1 MLQQTRESRYHTGDS
16 GVGRTG
22 LMLEQTQ
29 ISRYS
34 SPSGHGFAAE
44 DANNLNDK
52 LQGKIAEVIG
62 MSNELNGPD
71 RVVDGVFVQSKYYQS
86 ASQTV
91 AAAFDP
97 NSGYYR
103 YGKQVLEVPKDQYH
117 DCVKFMRKRI
127 EQGKVRS
134 TKNPADAEKIVRPG
148 SVTYEQAKNIARP
161 GNIDS
166 LVFDAKTQIVTSIS
180 GFPISFAVTFAHSC
194 WRGESVKDATM
205 AALGCA
211 ALSGSTTVLT
221 GVVSAQLLRTGI
233 GTFGATSVRNG
244 VQAISRTPAGR
255 EVARQ
260 IATVSLRKSVAGAA
274 AVNHVSRLL
283 RTNVI
288 TAAVAAVVTST
299 PDFYRALFKRSISW
313 QQFGKNT
320 AINATGVATGA
331 AGWIGGAAGGAAI
344 GSAFPGPGTVAG
356 GLIGGIVG
364 SLGAGIGGTT
374 AAKFLA
380 DKFVKDD
387 SERLIAV
394 LQDEIAQL
402 ASKYM
407 LTEDELEHV
416 IAKIDQTIN
425 PKWLGRMFKQKD
437 QSIFLRV
444 ELEHLF
450 KAIVRK
456 RPKVSLPSVGQLERT
471 VDEICLESTECSEK
485 C

>member
-1 MLQQTRESRYHTGDS
+1 
-16 GVGRTG
+16 
-22 LMLEQTQ
+22 MLEQTR
-29 ISRYS
+29 ILRYP
-34 SPSGHGFAAE
+34 SPGAHGFAAE
-44 DANNLNDK
+44 DANNLNDI
-52 LQGKIAEVIG
+52 LRGKIAEVIG
-62 MSNELNGPD
+62 TSNELNGPD
-71 RVVDGVFVQSKYYQS
+71 RFVDGKFVQSKYYRS
-86 ASQTV
+86 ASETV
-91 AAAFDP
+91 AAAFDSS
-97 NSGYYR
+97 SGDFR
-103 YGKQVLEVPKDQYH
+103 YGCQVLEVPKDQWE
-117 DCVKFMRKRI
+117 DCVKLMRKRI
-127 EQGKVRS
+127 EQGKVPGI
-134 TKNPADAEKIVRPG
+134 KNPAKAEKIVRRG
-148 SVTYEQAKNIARP
+148 SVTHEQAKNIARS

-180 GFPISFAVTFAHSC
+180 VFPISFAVTFAHSR
-194 WRGESVKDATM
+194 WRGESIKDATI

-211 ALSGSTTVLT
+211 GLSGSTMILA

-233 GTFGATSVRNG
+233 GAFGATSVRNG
-244 VQAISRTPAGR
+244 VQSISRTPAGR
-255 EVARQ
+255 EVARR
-260 IATVSLRKSVAGAA
+260 IATVSLGKPVAGAA

-299 PDFYRALFKRSISW
+299 PDFYRAVFKRSISW
-313 QQFGKNT
+313 QQFAKNT

-380 DKFVKDD
+380 DKFVEDD

-416 IAKIDQTIN
+416 ITKIDRTIN
-425 PKWLGRMFKQKD
+425 PKWLCRMFKQKD

-444 ELEHLF
+444 EFEHLF

-456 RPKVSLPSVGQLERT
+456 RPKVSLPSVEQLESAIEDMR
-471 VDEICLESTECSEK
+471 LENT
-485 C
+485 

>member
-1 MLQQTRESRYHTGDS
+1 
-16 GVGRTG
+16 
-22 LMLEQTQ
+22 MLEQTQ

-71 RVVDGVFVQSKYYQS
+71 RVVDGVFLQSKYYQS

-91 AAAFDP
+91 AAAFDS
-97 NSGYYR
+97 NSGNYR
-103 YGKQVLEVPKDQYH
+103 YPGQDLEVPADQYE

-127 EQGKVRS
+127 EQGKVPKI
-134 TKNPADAEKIVRPG
+134 KNPADAKKIVRKG
-148 SVTYEQAKNIARP
+148 SVTYEQAKNIARA

-166 LVFDAKTQIVTSIS
+166 LIFDAKTQVVTSLS
-180 GFPISFAVTFAHSC
+180 GFPISFAVTFAHSW
-194 WRGESVKDATM
+194 WRGESIKDATI

-211 ALSGSTTVLT
+211 ALNGSTMVLT

-244 VQAISRTPAGR
+244 VQAISRTPASK
-255 EVARQ
+255 EVIRQ
-260 IATVSLRKSVAGAA
+260 IAKVSLGKPVVGAA

-299 PDFYRALFKRSISW
+299 PDFYRAVFKRSISW

-331 AGWIGGAAGGAAI
+331 AGWIGGAAGGAVI
-344 GSAFPGPGTVAG
+344 SSAFPGPGTVAG

-364 SLGAGIGGTT
+364 SLGASIGGTT

-387 SERLIAV
+387 SERLIEL
-394 LQDEIAQL
+394 LQQEIEQL

-407 LTEDELEHV
+407 LTEDEFEALLT
-416 IAKIDQTIN
+416 KINEEVN
-425 PKWLGRMFKQKD
+425 PKWLHRMFKQKD
-437 QSIFLRV
+437 QPIFLRV
-444 ELEHLF
+444 EFEHLF

-471 VDEICLESTECSEK
+471 VDEICLESTECREK

>member
-1 MLQQTRESRYHTGDS
+1 
-16 GVGRTG
+16 
-22 LMLEQTQ
+22 MLEQTQ
-29 ISRYS
+29 ILRYS

-103 YGKQVLEVPKDQYH
+103 YGGQDLEVPRDQWE
-117 DCVKFMRKRI
+117 DCVKLMRKRI
-127 EQGKVRS
+127 EQGKVPGV
-134 TKNPADAEKIVRPG
+134 KNPAKAEEMVRKG
-148 SVTYEQAKNIARP
+148 SVTYKQAKNIARA

-166 LVFDAKTQIVTSIS
+166 LTFDAKTQIVTSIS
-180 GFPISFAVTFAHSC
+180 VFPISFVVTFAHSR
-194 WRGESVKDATM
+194 WRGESIKDATI

-211 ALSGSTTVLT
+211 ALSGSTMILA

-233 GTFGATSVRNG
+233 GAFGATSVRNG
-244 VQAISRTPAGR
+244 VQALSGTPAGR
-255 EVARQ
+255 EVARRV
-260 IATVSLRKSVAGAA
+260 ATASLGKSVAGAA

-283 RTNVI
+283 RTNAI
-288 TAAVAAVVTST
+288 TAAVAAIVTST
-299 PDFYRALFKRSISW
+299 PDFYRAAFKRSISW

-320 AINATGVATGA
+320 AINTTRVATGA

-387 SERLIAV
+387 SELLIAV

-425 PKWLGRMFKQKD
+425 PKWLHRMFKQKD
-437 QSIFLRV
+437 QSTFLRV
-444 ELEHLF
+444 EFEHLF
-450 KAIVRK
+450 REIVQK
-456 RPKVSLPSVGQLERT
+456 RPKIALPSVEQLER
-471 VDEICLESTECSEK
+471 VIEDMRLENT
-485 C
+485 

>member
-1 MLQQTRESRYHTGDS
+1 
-16 GVGRTG
+16 
-22 LMLEQTQ
+22 MLEQTQ

-34 SPSGHGFAAE
+34 SPGGHGFAAE

-62 MSNELNGPD
+62 ISNKLNGPD
-71 RVVDGVFVQSKYYQS
+71 RVVDGVFLQSKYYQS

-91 AAAFDP
+91 AAAFDS
-97 NSGYYR
+97 NSGNYR
-103 YGKQVLEVPKDQYH
+103 YPGQKLEVPRDQYE
-117 DCVKFMRKRI
+117 DCVNSMRKRI
-127 EQGKVRS
+127 EEGKVPEI
-134 TKNPADAEKIVRPG
+134 KNPADAKKIVRKG
-148 SVTYEQAKNIARP
+148 AVTYEQAKNIARA

-166 LVFDAKTQIVTSIS
+166 LIFDAKTQVVTSLS

-194 WRGESVKDATM
+194 WRGESIKDATI

-211 ALSGSTTVLT
+211 ALSGSTMVLT

-283 RTNVI
+283 RTNAI

-331 AGWIGGAAGGAAI
+331 AGWIGGAVGGAVI
-344 GSAFPGPGTVAG
+344 GSAFPGPGPVAG

-364 SLGAGIGGTT
+364 SLGAGIAGTT
-374 AAKFLA
+374 AAKSLA
-380 DKFVKDD
+380 DKFVKED
-387 SERLIAV
+387 SERLIEL
-394 LQDEIAQL
+394 LQQEIEQL

-407 LTEDELEHV
+407 LTEDEFEALLT
-416 IAKIDQTIN
+416 KINEEVN
-425 PKWLGRMFKQKD
+425 PKWLRRMFKQKD
-437 QSIFLRV
+437 QPIFLRV
-444 ELEHLF
+444 EFEHLF
-450 KAIVRK
+450 REIVQK
-456 RPKVSLPSVGQLERT
+456 RPKIALPSLEQLERAIE
-471 VDEICLESTECSEK
+471 DMRLENT
-485 C
+485 

>member
-1 MLQQTRESRYHTGDS
+1 
-16 GVGRTG
+16 
-22 LMLEQTQ
+22 MLEQAR
-29 ISRYS
+29 ILRY
-34 SPSGHGFAAE
+34 PVPGGHGFAAE
-44 DANNLNDK
+44 DANNLNDI

-62 MSNELNGPD
+62 TSNKLNGPD
-71 RVVDGVFVQSKYYQS
+71 RVVNGVFLQSKYYQN
-86 ASQTV
+86 ASETV
-91 AAAFDP
+91 AAAFDS
-97 NSGYYR
+97 NSGDFR
-103 YGKQVLEVPKDQYH
+103 FVGQELEVPRDQWE

-127 EQGKVRS
+127 EQGKVPDV
-134 TKNPADAEKIVRPG
+134 KNPKDAEKIVRQG
-148 SVTYEQAKNIARP
+148 SVTYQQAKNIARA

-166 LVFDAKTQIVTSIS
+166 LIFDAKTQIVTSIS
-180 GFPISFAVTFAHSC
+180 VFPISVAVTFAHSR

-211 ALSGSTTVLT
+211 ALSGSTMILT
-221 GVVSAQLLRTGI
+221 GVLSAQLLRTGI
-233 GTFGATSVRNG
+233 GAFGATSVRDS

-255 EVARQ
+255 EVAQR
-260 IATVSLRKSVAGAA
+260 IATVSLGKPVAGAA

-299 PDFYRALFKRSISW
+299 PDFYRAVFKRSISW
-313 QQFGKNT
+313 QQFAKNT

-374 AAKFLA
+374 GAKFLA

-387 SERLIAV
+387 SERLIAR
-394 LQDEIAQL
+394 LQAEMEQL

-425 PKWLGRMFKQKD
+425 PKWLRRMFKQKD
-437 QSIFLRV
+437 QPTFLRV
-444 ELEHLF
+444 EFEHLF
-450 KAIVRK
+450 REIVRK
-456 RPKVSLPSVGQLERT
+456 RPKIALPSVEQLER
-471 VDEICLESTECSEK
+471 VIEDMRLENT
-485 C
+485 